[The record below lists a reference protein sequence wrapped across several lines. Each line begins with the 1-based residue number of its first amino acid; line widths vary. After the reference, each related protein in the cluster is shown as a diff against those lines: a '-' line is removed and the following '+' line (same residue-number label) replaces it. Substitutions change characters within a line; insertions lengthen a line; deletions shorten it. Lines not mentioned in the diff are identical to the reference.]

1 MKILNQT
8 PTKRFLLL
16 IYHITKLKD
25 LESEITRLD
34 QVLDVVSNFCQ
45 EKKRRKERRKIKL

>member
-16 IYHITKLKD
+16 VYHIIKLKD
-25 LESEITRLD
+25 LESEIIRLD

-45 EKKRRKERRKIKL
+45 EKKKKKRKEKD

>member
-8 PTKRFLLL
+8 STKRFLLL
-16 IYHITKLKD
+16 VYHITKLKD
-25 LESEITRLD
+25 LESQIIRLD
-34 QVLDVVSNFCQ
+34 QVLDVVPNFCQ

>member
-8 PTKRFLLL
+8 STKRFLHLV
-16 IYHITKLKD
+16 YHITKLKD
-25 LESEITRLD
+25 LESQIIRLD
-34 QVLDVVSNFCQ
+34 QVLDVVPNFCQ

>member
-8 PTKRFLLL
+8 PTERFLLL
-16 IYHITKLKD
+16 VYHVIKLKD
-25 LESEITRLD
+25 LELESIRLD

-45 EKKRRKERRKIKL
+45 EKKGRKERRKIEL

>member
-8 PTKRFLLL
+8 PTERFLLL
-16 IYHITKLKD
+16 AYHVIKLKN
-25 LESEITRLD
+25 LELEIIRLD

-45 EKKRRKERRKIKL
+45 EKKRRKERRKIEL